1 MKVKLGVK
9 NCLYPMP
16 TTIVGALV
24 HGKPNYVTI
33 AHVGIMEL
41 NSISLG
47 MNKSHYTNHGIK
59 QNKTFSVNIPSAKIV
74 KETDHCGL
82 VSGKNDDK
90 TAIFTT
96 FYGSLQTAP
105 MIEQCCINMECEL
118 VRTIDFPNHDVFIG
132 RIMETYCDESVLTGK
147 SRRFW
152 QGATHPIRDE
162 RPKLLEN
169 WRQTRKSMG
178 SWKRIGEMSLM
189 SRLVL

>member
-24 HGKPNYVTI
+24 HGKPNYVTV

-47 MNKSHYTNHGIK
+47 INKSHYTNQGIE

-74 KETDHCGL
+74 RETDYCGL

-96 FYGSLQTAP
+96 FYGALQTAP
-105 MIEQCCINMECEL
+105 MIEQ
-118 VRTIDFPNHDVFIG
+118 
-132 RIMETYCDESVLTGK
+132 
-147 SRRFW
+147 
-152 QGATHPIRDE
+152 
-162 RPKLLEN
+162 
-169 WRQTRKSMG
+169 
-178 SWKRIGEMSLM
+178 
-189 SRLVL
+189 